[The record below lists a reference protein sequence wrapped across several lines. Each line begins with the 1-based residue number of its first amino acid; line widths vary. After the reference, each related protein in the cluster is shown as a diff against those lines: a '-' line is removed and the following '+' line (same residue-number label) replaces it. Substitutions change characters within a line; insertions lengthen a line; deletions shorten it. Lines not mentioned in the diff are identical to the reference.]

1 VASQNWDPSS
11 GEGDADGQKPCLGR
25 EPSPGIAGSGGAG
38 MLDPTAIFASVGEV
52 PYAWRIDTDAL
63 VWGRNVSEV
72 LPIGDPAAIASG
84 RGFAQLI
91 DPQGAQSRAD
101 VVMRPAHR
109 DEGSGVPYQVQYA
122 LRLPGGSGVLWI
134 EDSGRWFAGPE
145 KPLRAHGVVRV
156 INERHER
163 EARLVHLSRFDPLTG
178 EMNRWHMM
186 EVLEAAIEEAVKQRS
201 SCGFLVAAIDNLSR
215 INEAFGFD
223 VADEVIAAVGKRV
236 RSQLR
241 GKDHLGRMSGN
252 KYGILLNTCTPDDM
266 QIAADRLLVGIRD
279 EMFETSAGGVAAT
292 ITIGGITAPR
302 YGRNVREVL
311 SRAQDALANARAKRR
326 GSFQAYQPNP
336 EREAHRRENVRATD
350 EIITALNE
358 RRIFLA
364 YEPVVAIG
372 SRMPAF
378 YECLMRVRRE
388 DGSLLAVTD
397 VVPRAEQLGLVRL
410 IDHRVLELVLEQLVT
425 APGLKAS
432 LNVSAASTADPDWWA
447 ALGTMLHAHQG
458 VAERLT
464 VEITETAAIHDIDE
478 TRGFVARV
486 KDLGCRTLSTISAPA
501 TPRSAI
507 CASSLS
513 TWSRSTAPS
522 CRTSRA
528 PRTTAPSCTR

>member
-1 VASQNWDPSS
+1 MRVQSLCNDNVLFNRYKLRRQFPNNLVFCCNCWSICRWPASLCRGDVLPSGAIVASQNWDPSS

-134 EDSGRWFAGPE
+134 EDSGRWFAGPDG

-186 EVLEAAIEEAVKQRS
+186 EARSRHRGGRQAALLMRLPGGGDRQSQPHQRGLWLRRRRRGD
-201 SCGFLVAAIDNLSR
+201 CGGGQTRALTIARQGPSR
-215 INEAFGFD
+215 AH
-223 VADEVIAAVGKRV
+223 V
-236 RSQLR
+236 RQQVR
-241 GKDHLGRMSGN
+241 HPPQHLHAGRH
-252 KYGILLNTCTPDDM
+252 
-266 QIAADRLLVGIRD
+266 ADRRRPPARRHIRD

-336 EREAHRRENVRATD
+336 ER
-350 EIITALNE
+350 
-358 RRIFLA
+358 
-364 YEPVVAIG
+364 
-372 SRMPAF
+372 
-378 YECLMRVRRE
+378 
-388 DGSLLAVTD
+388 
-397 VVPRAEQLGLVRL
+397 
-410 IDHRVLELVLEQLVT
+410 
-425 APGLKAS
+425 
-432 LNVSAASTADPDWWA
+432 
-447 ALGTMLHAHQG
+447 
-458 VAERLT
+458 
-464 VEITETAAIHDIDE
+464 
-478 TRGFVARV
+478 
-486 KDLGCRTLSTISAPA
+486 
-501 TPRSAI
+501 
-507 CASSLS
+507 
-513 TWSRSTAPS
+513 
-522 CRTSRA
+522 
-528 PRTTAPSCTR
+528 